1 MRFGIIGT
9 GRISEWVLKG
19 AFYDPRFTAVAICSR
34 TEEKA
39 HLFASQ
45 YGIPLTFTSVEDLA
59 SCPSIDAV
67 YVGTPNSTHAR
78 MAITCMEHGKHVL
91 VEKPFAA
98 NAQEAREMA
107 ECARRNG
114 VVLME
119 AMISTLSNNFRE
131 VLNRMPSLGEIRGW
145 SSTFCQYS
153 KKFEILREGILA
165 TSFNPAFA
173 GGATM
178 DIGTYTIYPMVVL
191 FGMPTE
197 VDAHLLT
204 LPVPETGEPIDYQ
217 GSVMFDYPGMSA
229 SVQYSKAIDS
239 FLPTEIR
246 GTQANLILDRIH
258 ICRKLKFAPYH
269 EPTSGRMPL
278 PKPQKI
284 TKPLEPDPYLS
295 EFTEFMDV
303 VYSGRRESEINS
315 LDNSVAVMEILDE
328 IRRQGG
334 VSIER

>member
-1 MRFGIIGT
+1 
-9 GRISEWVLKG
+9 
-19 AFYDPRFTAVAICSR
+19 
-34 TEEKA
+34 
-39 HLFASQ
+39 
-45 YGIPLTFTSVEDLA
+45 
-59 SCPSIDAV
+59 
-67 YVGTPNSTHAR
+67 
-78 MAITCMEHGKHVL
+78 
-91 VEKPFAA
+91 
-98 NAQEAREMA
+98 
-107 ECARRNG
+107 
-114 VVLME
+114 
-119 AMISTLSNNFRE
+119 
-131 VLNRMPSLGEIRGW
+131 
-145 SSTFCQYS
+145 
-153 KKFEILREGILA
+153 
-165 TSFNPAFA
+165 
-173 GGATM
+173 M

-284 TKPLEPDPYLS
+284 TRPLEPDPYLS

>member
-45 YGIPLTFTSVEDLA
+45 YGIPFTFTSVEELA
-59 SCPSIDAV
+59 SCPSVDAV
-67 YVGTPNSTHAR
+67 YIGTPNSTHAR
-78 MAITCMEHGKHVL
+78 IAITCMEHGKHVL

-98 NAQEAREMA
+98 NAREAREMA
-107 ECARRNG
+107 ECARRNN

-131 VLNRMPSLGEIRGW
+131 VLNRMPSIGEIRGW

-153 KKFEILREGILA
+153 KKFELLRDGILA

-178 DIGTYTIYPMVVL
+178 DPWTSAHIPFTRWWCCSGCL
-191 FGMPTE
+191 RRWMPT
-197 VDAHLLT
+197 
-204 LPVPETGEPIDYQ
+204 
-217 GSVMFDYPGMSA
+217 S
-229 SVQYSKAIDS
+229 
-239 FLPTEIR
+239 
-246 GTQANLILDRIH
+246 
-258 ICRKLKFAPYH
+258 
-269 EPTSGRMPL
+269 
-278 PKPQKI
+278 
-284 TKPLEPDPYLS
+284 
-295 EFTEFMDV
+295 
-303 VYSGRRESEINS
+303 
-315 LDNSVAVMEILDE
+315 
-328 IRRQGG
+328 
-334 VSIER
+334 

>member
-1 MRFGIIGT
+1 
-9 GRISEWVLKG
+9 
-19 AFYDPRFTAVAICSR
+19 
-34 TEEKA
+34 
-39 HLFASQ
+39 
-45 YGIPLTFTSVEDLA
+45 
-59 SCPSIDAV
+59 
-67 YVGTPNSTHAR
+67 
-78 MAITCMEHGKHVL
+78 
-91 VEKPFAA
+91 
-98 NAQEAREMA
+98 
-107 ECARRNG
+107 
-114 VVLME
+114 ME

-131 VLNRMPSLGEIRGW
+131 VLNRLPSLGEIRGW

-153 KKFEILREGILA
+153 KKFELLREGILA

-191 FGMPTE
+191 FGMPTA

-258 ICRKLKFAPYH
+258 ICRKLKYAPYH